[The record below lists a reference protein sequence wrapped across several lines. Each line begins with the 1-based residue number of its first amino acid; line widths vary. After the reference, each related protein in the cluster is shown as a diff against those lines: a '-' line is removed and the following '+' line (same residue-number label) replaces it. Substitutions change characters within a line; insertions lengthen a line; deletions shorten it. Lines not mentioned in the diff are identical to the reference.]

1 MATKI
6 LKSIK
11 GKTVR
16 LTRLDEC
23 GNVVEG
29 SCSTLVSDCFVSV
42 TMTGEYEAGD
52 EYIQKSA
59 WGDLCIN
66 DKDPDILKRVSVAIQ
81 FAEINPDALD
91 IIAAANPVVNGGD
104 TIGATFGADP
114 NETAFALEVW
124 TKRTGVD
131 CTDPATQEWGYFIAP
146 FVRNGKID
154 GDITI
159 ENGVLTLS
167 VMGEAFGAPASW
179 GLGPYLV
186 NPFLESF
193 PAGDY
198 FGMVVTD
205 VQPPAD
211 TAGCV
216 AYAPP
221 EPPEA

>member
-23 GNVVEG
+23 GNVIEG

-42 TMTGEYEAGD
+42 TLSGEYEAGD
-52 EYIQKSA
+52 EFVQKNA
-59 WGDLCIN
+59 WGELCIN
-66 DKDPDILKRVSVAIQ
+66 DKDPDTLKRVNVAIQ

-91 IIAAANPVVNGGD
+91 IIAEANAVISGGD
-104 TIGATFGADP
+104 TIGASFGTDT
-114 NETAFALEVW
+114 NYSSFALEVW

-131 CTDPATQEWGYFIAP
+131 CTTPATQEWGYFLIP
-146 FVRNGKID
+146 FVKNGKID

-159 ENGVLTLS
+159 ENGALTLG
-167 VMGEAFGAPASW
+167 VMGEGFPASSGW
-179 GLGPYLV
+179 GVSPYTP
-186 NPFLESF
+186 NGFIEAF
-193 PAGDY
+193 PVGDI
-198 FGMVVTD
+198 FGMVVTT

-211 TAGCV
+211 TGGCV
-216 AYAPP
+216 PYVAPVP
-221 EPPEA
+221 LP

>member
-23 GNVVEG
+23 GEVVTG
-29 SCSTLVSDCFVSV
+29 SCTTLVSDCFVSV
-42 TMTGEYEAGD
+42 TMTGEYEAGTEYVQKNAWD
-52 EYIQKSA
+52 E
-59 WGDLCIN
+59 LCIN
-66 DKDPDILKRVSVAIQ
+66 DKSPDILKRVTVAIQ

-91 IIAAANPVVNGGD
+91 IIAAANPVVNSGS
-104 TIGATFGADP
+104 TIGASFGSTANDS
-114 NETAFALEVW
+114 AFALEVW

-131 CTDPATQEWGYFIAP
+131 CTDPTTQEWGYFVAP
-146 FVRNGKID
+146 FIRNGRVD

-167 VMGEAFGAPASW
+167 VAGDAFGAPSSW
-179 GLGPYLV
+179 GAGPYTS
-186 NPFLESF
+186 NPFIELF
-193 PAGDY
+193 PTGDI

-205 VQPPAD
+205 VQPPSD
-211 TAGCV
+211 TGGCV
-216 AYAPP
+216 AYAPAP
-221 EPPEA
+221 